1 MNITAKMMND
11 LDKIAP
17 GVEALT
23 VFYRSPSVT
32 CSIGCCTQSLIGTA
46 LGMVATG
53 IILVSISKKAAK
65 EEIEESES

>member
-23 VFYRSPSVT
+23 AAYRAGYRRRT
-32 CSIGCCTQSLIGTA
+32 IEYCTQSLIGTA
-46 LGMVATG
+46 FGLVATG